1 MARRA
6 IIDDYSSYGVIR
18 DSVAEQILFAIPAG
32 PDDNARTVA
41 LCLPVPPSANRYWRN
56 MRGHMVVSE
65 EAKTYKQHVCLLCGS
80 VEPFAGDVAIR
91 FRVFRARRA
100 GDLDNYE
107 KVLLDALKGILYDD
121 DSAVVEIHAIRDDD
135 KHNPRVMLQAWEKQS
150 PTQGS

>member
-1 MARRA
+1 MFNTIVDQQDVFGVLR
-6 IIDDYSSYGVIR
+6 YS
-18 DSVAEQILFAIPAG
+18 ATEQILYAVPAG
-32 PDDNARTVA
+32 PEDNARTVA

-65 EAKTYKQHVCLLCGS
+65 ETKTYKQHVRLLCGS
-80 VEPFAGDVAIR
+80 VEPFAGAVAIR

-107 KVLLDALKGILYDD
+107 KVLIDALKGILYDD

-135 KHNPRVMLQAWEKQS
+135 KHNPRVMLQAWESKA
-150 PTQGS
+150 PRGAYN